1 LSANPYQTDT
11 ALLPHSVVPIFE
23 MSMQITDHAV
33 MTDTPPRE
41 PEPETT
47 HDEEALDEALEESFP
62 ASDPPAT
69 GGVD

>member
-1 LSANPYQTDT
+1 
-11 ALLPHSVVPIFE
+11 
-23 MSMQITDHAV
+23 MSTHITDHTV
-33 MTDTPPRE
+33 MTETPPWT

-69 GGVD
+69 GGTD